1 MVRIASSKDTLDTS
15 QREIEMTLVG
25 VADLSTSLL
34 DECQRSPDTDCG
46 VLPNPSIF
54 VINTNYSQVSCIHT
68 VRKVIRT
75 EAMNSTKVQNP
86 RRKMQVA
93 LLAEPKTPPGVERVY
108 IIL

>member
-15 QREIEMTLVG
+15 QREVEMTLVG

-68 VRKVIRT
+68 VRKAIRT
-75 EAMNSTKVQNP
+75 EAISYSKGMWQYYK
-86 RRKMQVA
+86 
-93 LLAEPKTPPGVERVY
+93 G
-108 IIL
+108 